1 LIIVVPAVVM
11 AVGAVLAIALARA
24 AACGD
29 RDLSGQLAEWLP
41 PRADQHERYAALA
54 ELAELAELAG
64 FAAAQSSIA
73 SEPSI
78 TVPSSRTRVGTQR
91 LPVSSCTSRRPRV
104 LFNAHGSG
112 AKP

>member
-1 LIIVVPAVVM
+1 VVIIVVPAVVM
-11 AVGAVLAIALARA
+11 VVSALLAIALARA
-24 AACGD
+24 AAGGD
-29 RDLSGQLAEWLP
+29 RDLAAQLAEWP
-41 PRADQHERYAALA
+41 SQAEEHERYAALA
-54 ELAELAELAG
+54 G
-64 FAAAQSSIA
+64 FAAAQPSIA

-78 TVPSSRTRVGTQR
+78 TVPSSSRSVGTQR